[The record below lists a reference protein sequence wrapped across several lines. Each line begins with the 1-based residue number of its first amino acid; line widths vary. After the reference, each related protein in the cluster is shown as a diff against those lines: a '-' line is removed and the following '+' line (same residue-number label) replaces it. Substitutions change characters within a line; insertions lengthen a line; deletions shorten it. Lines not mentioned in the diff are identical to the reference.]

1 VVHPLAEPPAALY
14 TTRLADVVYFS
25 VRDFYVASNTLLVII
40 YEIF

>member
-25 VRDFYVASNTLLVII
+25 VSDFYEANNALLIII